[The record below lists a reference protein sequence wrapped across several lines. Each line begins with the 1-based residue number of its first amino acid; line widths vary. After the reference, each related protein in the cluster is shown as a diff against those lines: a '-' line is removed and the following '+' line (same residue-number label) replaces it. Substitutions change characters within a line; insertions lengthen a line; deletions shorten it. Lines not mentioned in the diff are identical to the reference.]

1 MSITDKLN
9 TTTGVINQI
18 TALISAVQPEVA
30 AGRILATFI
39 IDLIKNR
46 HAATMTE
53 AQLNAILAGLQ
64 VQADAELVQLD
75 IEKKQAEADIAR
87 GRP

>member
-30 AGRILATFI
+30 AGRILATFV
-39 IDLIKNR
+39 IDLIKSR

-53 AQLNAILAGLQ
+53 DQMNAILAGLQ
-64 VQADAELVQLD
+64 TQADAELAQLD
-75 IEKKQAEADIAR
+75 IEKQQAEADIKKA
-87 GRP
+87 GR